1 MHFSSNFSRS
11 KYEMFAVVSCLA
23 VAKPYT
29 ITLCERSGGQLRC
42 PNTQILDITSANY
55 GRTTGASICPHY
67 KLSTSVTNCTSES
80 ALAKVQSK
88 CQNKTSCE
96 LFASDSVFGDP
107 CSGVYKYLAVGFSCI
122 GRKFCI

>member
-1 MHFSSNFSRS
+1 MHLSSNFSCCENES
-11 KYEMFAVVSCLA
+11 FTVVSCLA

-42 PNTQILDITSANY
+42 PETHILDITSANY
-55 GRTTGASICPHY
+55 GRTTGASVCPRD

-107 CSGVYKYLAVGFSCI
+107 CGGVYKYLAVGLSCI
-122 GRKFCI
+122 GRKF